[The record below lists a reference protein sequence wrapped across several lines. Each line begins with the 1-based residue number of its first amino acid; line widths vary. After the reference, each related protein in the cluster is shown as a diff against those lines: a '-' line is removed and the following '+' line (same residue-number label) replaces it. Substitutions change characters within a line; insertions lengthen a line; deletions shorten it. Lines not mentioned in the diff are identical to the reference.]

1 MNFKNLSFGV
11 ISLLFLF
18 SSCTNDED
26 FPPLEIPLG
35 AYDNGVLILN
45 QGGFGNGN
53 ASVSYLSND
62 LSTFQNNI
70 FSVVNPSI
78 TLGDTAQDI
87 GFYLNNAYIVVNG
100 SNKIEVV
107 NRFTMKHV
115 TTIDSGLNNPRYIVF
130 SRGKGY
136 VTNWGNGSSNF
147 DDYVAV
153 INLNTNTVSE
163 TIAIAEGPERMAV
176 ANDKIYV
183 AHAGGFGFGNSVSVI
198 DAIDYSVTSIT
209 VGDVPNS
216 LEVNNGT
223 LFVLCGGKPSWTGS
237 ETGGKLSK
245 INLTNNSVSSID
257 FSATSHP
264 SNIEIDG
271 SSMYYTIDSDVY
283 KTTISA
289 TTLPSASLFSTTT
302 QGVYGI
308 YSFAVKNDKIYV
320 GDAADYSSDGKVHI
334 YSTSGVLKT
343 TKTVGVIPAGFY
355 FN

>member
-62 LSTFQNNI
+62 LNTFQNNI

-271 SSMYYTIDSDVY
+271 SSMFYTIDSDVY
-283 KTTISA
+283 KTTVSA
-289 TTLPSASLFSTTT
+289 TTLPTASLFSTTT

>member
-1 MNFKNLSFGV
+1 MNFKNLSFALL
-11 ISLLFLF
+11 SLLFLIT
-18 SSCTNDED
+18 SCTNEED
-26 FPPLEIPLG
+26 FPPLEFPLG

-62 LSTFQNNI
+62 LNTFQNNI

-78 TLGDTAQDI
+78 ILGDTAQDI
-87 GFYLNNAYIVVNG
+87 GFYLNNAYIVING

-107 NRFTMKHV
+107 NRFTMKHIK
-115 TTIDSGLNNPRYIVF
+115 TIDAGLNNPRYIVF

-163 TIAIAEGPERMAV
+163 TISIAEGPERMVV

-183 AHAGGFGFGNSVSVI
+183 AHSGGFGFGNSVSVI
-198 DAIDYSVTSIT
+198 DAIDYNVTSIA

-216 LEVNNGT
+216 LEVYNGT
-223 LFVLCGGKPSWTGS
+223 LFVLCGGKPSWSGS

-245 INLTNNSVSSID
+245 INLSNNSVSTID
-257 FSATSHP
+257 FLSMSHP

-283 KTTISA
+283 KTTTSTA
-289 TTLPSASLFSTTT
+289 TLPTTALFSTTA

-320 GDAADYSSDGKVHI
+320 GDAADYSSDGKVNV

-343 TKTVGVIPAGFY
+343 SKTVGVIPAGFY

>member
-1 MNFKNLSFGV
+1 MNFKNLSFAV
-11 ISLLFLF
+11 ISSLFLF
-18 SSCTNDED
+18 TSCTSEDD
-26 FPPLEIPLG
+26 FPPLAIPLG

-53 ASVSYLSND
+53 ASVSYLSDD
-62 LSTFQNNI
+62 LNTFQNNI
-70 FSVVNPSI
+70 FSVVNPAI

-87 GFYLNNAYIVVNG
+87 GFYLNKAYIVVNG

-107 NRFTMKHV
+107 NRFTMKHIA
-115 TTIDSGLNNPRYIVF
+115 TIDTGLNNPRYIVF
-130 SRGKGY
+130 SHGKGY
-136 VTNWGNGSSNF
+136 VTNWGNGSSTF

-153 INLNTNTVSE
+153 INLNTNAVSE
-163 TIAIAEGPERMAV
+163 TISLVEGPERMV
-176 ANDKIYV
+176 VDDSKIYV
-183 AHAGGFGFGNSVSVI
+183 AHAGGFGYGNSVSVI
-198 DAIDYSVTSIT
+198 NTVDYSVTSIA

-216 LEVNNGT
+216 LKVYNGT

-245 INLTNNSVSSID
+245 INLSNNSVSSID

-271 SSMYYTIDSDVY
+271 TSMYYTMGSDVY
-283 KTTISA
+283 KTTTSA
-289 TTLPSASLFSTTT
+289 TTLPTSALFSTTS
-302 QGVYGI
+302 QGVYGV

>member
-18 SSCTNDED
+18 TSCTNDED

-62 LSTFQNNI
+62 LNTFQNNI

-198 DAIDYSVTSIT
+198 DAINYSVTSIT

-223 LFVLCGGKPSWTGS
+223 LFVLCGGKPSWSGS

-283 KTTISA
+283 KTTVSA
-289 TTLPSASLFSTTT
+289 TTLPTASLFSTTT
-302 QGVYGI
+302 QGVYGV
-308 YSFAVKNDKIYV
+308 YSFAVKDDKIYV

>member
-1 MNFKNLSFGV
+1 MNFKNLYFGV

-62 LSTFQNNI
+62 LNTFQNNI

-271 SSMYYTIDSDVY
+271 SSMFYTIDSDVY
-283 KTTISA
+283 KTTVSA
-289 TTLPSASLFSTTT
+289 TTLPTASLFSTTT